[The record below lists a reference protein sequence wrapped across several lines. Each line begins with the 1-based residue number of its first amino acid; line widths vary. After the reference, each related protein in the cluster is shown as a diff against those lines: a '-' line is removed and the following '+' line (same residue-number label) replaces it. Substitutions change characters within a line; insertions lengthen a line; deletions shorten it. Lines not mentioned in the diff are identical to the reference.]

1 MSEVAQYQRI
11 STESDEEFDDI
22 KIQPQPHVRSLK
34 NLHGKKVEHSN
45 AIKWNCECISRLIAS
60 YILLMVALGFVIH
73 SMPPIQHV
81 SWLNF
86 LFKIINFLFC

>member
-11 STESDEEFDDI
+11 STESDEKFDDI

-45 AIKWNCECISRLIAS
+45 AIKWNCECIS
-60 YILLMVALGFVIH
+60 
-73 SMPPIQHV
+73 
-81 SWLNF
+81 
-86 LFKIINFLFC
+86 